1 LNSLT
6 RPEQRERFAAQGF
19 LALPGFKSAAQVQAA
34 RDRALTL
41 ARTLEPGSA
50 VFSTT
55 DPKKLADAALLASAS
70 EVHAFYEEEALD
82 SDGRPKVHKDE
93 AINKIGHA
101 LHDADP
107 VLAPFCRDARLGQLC
122 AELGLTDARLMQS
135 MLIYKQPHI
144 GGEVRWHQD
153 ATYLY
158 TEPAGLLGLWFAL
171 EDATL
176 DNGCLWVQPGGHRG
190 PLRERFVAEA
200 GATQLHRLDN
210 TPWPGPGEGLPLP
223 VPAGTLIV
231 FDGRLPHYSA
241 PNRSGQRRLAFTLH
255 VVDGRVHYAAN
266 NWLQRK
272 SGRPAP
278 GFDGIKPE

>member
-1 LNSLT
+1 LI
-6 RPEQRERFAAQGF
+6 RPEQRERFSAQGF
-19 LALPGFKSAAQVQAA
+19 LAFPGFKSAAEIASA
-34 RDRALTL
+34 RERASLL

-70 EVHAFYEEEALD
+70 QVHAFYEEEALD
-82 SDGRPKVHKDE
+82 PEGRLKVPKE
-93 AINKIGHA
+93 AAINKIGHA
-101 LHDADP
+101 LHDDDP
-107 VLAPFCRDARLGQLC
+107 VLAPFCRDARLGRLC
-122 AELGLTDARLMQS
+122 AELGLADAQLMQS

-171 EDATL
+171 EDATP

-200 GATQLHRLDN
+200 GATQLHRLDD

-255 VVDGRVHYAAN
+255 VVDRAVHYAAN
-266 NWLQRK
+266 NWLQRAPD
-272 SGRPAP
+272 RPAP
-278 GFDGIKPE
+278 GFDKVNAE